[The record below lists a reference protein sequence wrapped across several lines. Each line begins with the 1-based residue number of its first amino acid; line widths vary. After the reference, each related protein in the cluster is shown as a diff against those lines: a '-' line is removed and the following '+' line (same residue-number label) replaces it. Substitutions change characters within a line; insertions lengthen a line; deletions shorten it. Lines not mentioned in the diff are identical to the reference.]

1 VAERAASLVR
11 AAMGCALAAA
21 TLAAAS
27 VGCDRKKAPPTE
39 ASPEAA
45 APSASAA
52 QAAPTMP
59 MNALPI
65 PSASVAAALNPDK
78 LPPYQGPTGSV
89 EGTISVTGDEPPR
102 SDASFSK
109 CPGGESTYGHAFRA
123 GAAVGSGRALGDAV
137 VGVTGYTG
145 FYIPEKNEVHTVTAR
160 ECAFETRT
168 VTMTFGQR
176 LEVVNRTADV
186 LSPVLEPSPRP
197 VVMIAIPGGDPVKL
211 YLPKP
216 GRYRLSSRERPWMK
230 ADVYAFLQPLY
241 TASRADGTYRIDGVP
256 VGKLRVSTTHPTFGG
271 EASKEVE
278 IQPGVVAK
286 VDLVLEYVAPPPA
299 APVDA
304 GTDAPWR
311 PTLR

>member
-1 VAERAASLVR
+1 MRAA
-11 AAMGCALAAA
+11 AGCALAAA
-21 TLAAAS
+21 ALAGAA
-27 VGCDRKKAPPTE
+27 VGCDDCNKKPEGEPT
-39 ASPEAA
+39 PDA
-45 APSASAA
+45 APSASASA
-52 QAAPTMP
+52 SVSAPAPTMP

-65 PSASVAAALNPDK
+65 PAASVAAAVNPDK

-102 SDASFSK
+102 VEASFTK
-109 CPGGESTYGHAFRA
+109 CPDGERTYGRAFRT
-123 GAAVGSGRALGDAV
+123 GPPVGGGRALGDAV
-137 VGVTGYTG
+137 VGVTGYSG
-145 FYIPEKNEVHTVTAR
+145 FYIPEKNEVRTLTAR

-176 LEVVNRTADV
+176 LEVLNRTPEV

-216 GRYRLSSRERPWMK
+216 GRYQVTSRERPWMK

-256 VGKLRVSTTHPTFGG
+256 VGKLRVSTTHPSFGG
-271 EASKEVE
+271 EDSKEVE
-278 IQPGVVAK
+278 IQAGVVAK
-286 VDLVLEYVAPPPA
+286 VDLVLKYVTPPPA